1 MKRIELFKRTGICI
15 TTAVL
20 AASIAV
26 SGSMITALA
35 ESHDDFFDP
44 DLVESTSD
52 DYGLEF
58 DDYNSDDFSFDDG
71 GEDYYGE
78 MPDDLDLEVGGGGDS
93 GAAAPSYQMD
103 PTGNY
108 YIDQY
113 GNYYDLDWNPVA
125 PPGSGASQADPN
137 PETGTTDGTDSEAES
152 DVSSSQG
159 STTDPS
165 SDSSNDTSSGSSND
179 TSSGSS
185 DDSSD
190 DSSGDMNEITIVDPS
205 TGKTYTDPIND
216 DTAQDTGSS
225 GTEQDQ
231 NDLRHDE
238 NYDSRHNLRYN
249 DFRNSCDKTDR
260 YDSRNRSWYCGRYS
274 SRYDNIR
281 NFGCRYFPE
290 QLR

>member
-152 DVSSSQG
+152 DASSSQG

-165 SDSSNDTSSGSSND
+165 SDSSND

-205 TGKTYTDPIND
+205 TGKTYTD
-216 DTAQDTGSS
+216 Q
-225 GTEQDQ
+225 
-231 NDLRHDE
+231 
-238 NYDSRHNLRYN
+238 
-249 DFRNSCDKTDR
+249 
-260 YDSRNRSWYCGRYS
+260 
-274 SRYDNIR
+274 
-281 NFGCRYFPE
+281 
-290 QLR
+290 

>member
-93 GAAAPSYQMD
+93 GRRSFLSD
-103 PTGNY
+103 
-108 YIDQY
+108 
-113 GNYYDLDWNPVA
+113 
-125 PPGSGASQADPN
+125 GS
-137 PETGTTDGTDSEAES
+137 
-152 DVSSSQG
+152 
-159 STTDPS
+159 
-165 SDSSNDTSSGSSND
+165 
-179 TSSGSS
+179 
-185 DDSSD
+185 
-190 DSSGDMNEITIVDPS
+190 
-205 TGKTYTDPIND
+205 
-216 DTAQDTGSS
+216 
-225 GTEQDQ
+225 
-231 NDLRHDE
+231 
-238 NYDSRHNLRYN
+238 
-249 DFRNSCDKTDR
+249 
-260 YDSRNRSWYCGRYS
+260 NR
-274 SRYDNIR
+274 
-281 NFGCRYFPE
+281 
-290 QLR
+290 QLLH